1 MWPPDASADARCLA
15 LVLVGLV
22 LANVA
27 LRVAYVARAPFPARA
42 GGSSRPLRAMVVLGS
57 GGHTAEM
64 FALLRAVDHRRYA
77 PRTYV
82 LAATDVTS
90 AAKIHAHEARVGSAL
105 AARADVSDAELERAT
120 DHDVASLPRSRE
132 VGQNYAHSAV
142 TTLRAILHALALVRR
157 ERPDVVLCNG
167 PGTCVPVAIAA
178 FAARCACGLRAGP
191 AVVYVESVA
200 RTTTISLSGWIVYAL
215 GLADAV
221 FVQWEGLLKKYPRA
235 KYAGRVV

>member
-1 MWPPDASADARCLA
+1 
-15 LVLVGLV
+15 
-22 LANVA
+22 
-27 LRVAYVARAPFPARA
+27 
-42 GGSSRPLRAMVVLGS
+42 MVVFGS

-64 FALLRAVDHRRYA
+64 FALLRAMDHRRYA

-132 VGQNYAHSAV
+132 VGQNYSAAV

-178 FAARCACGLRAGP
+178 FAARCACGLRRGRRWCTWRASRGRRRSASP
-191 AVVYVESVA
+191 
-200 RTTTISLSGWIVYAL
+200 GWIVYAL